1 MTFTMAMALFV
12 SRFTILVQAFHPP
25 QRPLRVSATRTSL
38 KISDNKRRP
47 FMFMDDSIYECC
59 SSYTTN
65 RKTITSL
72 SLLSSRLFAVSY
84 DDDNPK
90 RRQGRIRRYFRTVIS
105 FLYNCR
111 AKMMSRRSLRT
122 LIVSVA
128 FFFAIHGLVLDPAL
142 AAGSNGRMG
151 GSYGRSN
158 RYQHTINRPRPS
170 RQQHRPARARAPIR
184 VVYPSRLRTNRYRSY
199 NNFHQSNGEQV
210 SGELSVVTSPD
221 GTMANVVRKHDTH
234 PFSDSR
240 YSASDVVL
248 AAGITAVVTNGV
260 LKQKKRNNNNDDDDP
275 SRHPLGPGV
284 SVWSLTACLNVPD
297 KNDPT
302 SIIHRLQRLSE
313 TISTKKREGL
323 QHLLA
328 ETSLELSRQVEKGAM
343 MSVESR
349 YNHFRSGDQSLVRAE
364 RQYNRISTKERSKFD
379 RESWGSYNGK
389 TVRDNFKKEES
400 FVASNGNAT
409 LALVQIHLVIEGNS
423 MQPFGQR
430 QVETRMMLKEALV
443 QLSGDVTAVADCVVV
458 CTLLVWCIRSSSKP
472 FFSSS
477 FPPPPFF
484 SILSDHHV
492 SFLFSFHPCIGG
504 GGFVGT
510 PTRK

>member
-1 MTFTMAMALFV
+1 MRTLVTFTMAMALFV
-12 SRFTILVQAFHPP
+12 CRFTISVQAFHPP
-25 QRPLRVSATRTSL
+25 QQLLRVSATRTSL
-38 KISDNKRRP
+38 KISDNKQRP
-47 FMFMDDSIYECC
+47 FIMDNSVFYEC
-59 SSYTTN
+59 SSYTTK
-65 RKTITSL
+65 RKTITSP
-72 SLLSSRLFAVSY
+72 SLSSSHLFAVSY
-84 DDDNPK
+84 DDNSK
-90 RRQGRIRRYFRTVIS
+90 REQGRIRRFFRTVTS

-111 AKMMSRRSLRT
+111 AKMMSRRRLRT
-122 LIVSVA
+122 LILSVV

-158 RYQHTINRPRPS
+158 RYQHTINRPR
-170 RQQHRPARARAPIR
+170 QQHRPARARAPIR
-184 VVYPSRLRTNRYRSY
+184 VVYPPRLRTNRYRSY
-199 NNFHQSNGEQV
+199 NNFHHANGEQI

-221 GTMANVVRKHDTH
+221 GNMSNVVRKHDTH

-248 AAGITAVVTNGV
+248 AAGITAVVTKGV
-260 LKQKKRNNNNDDDDP
+260 LNQKKREKHHDDDDP

-302 SIIHRLQRLSE
+302 SIIHRLQRLAD
-313 TISTKKREGL
+313 TTSTANREGL

-328 ETSLELSRQVEKGAM
+328 ETSLELSRQVEKGTI

-389 TVRDNFKKEES
+389 TARDNFKKEES

-458 CTLLVWCIRSSSKP
+458 CTLLLWRIRSLSKY
-472 FFSSS
+472 FFL
-477 FPPPPFF
+477 FF
-484 SILSDHHV
+484 L
-492 SFLFSFHPCIGG
+492 SFLTIMSFI
-504 GGFVGT
+504 FLLV
-510 PTRK
+510 

>member
-1 MTFTMAMALFV
+1 MSTLVTFTTAMALFV
-12 SRFTILVQAFHPP
+12 CRFTISVQAFHPP
-25 QRPLRVSATRTSL
+25 QQPLRVSATRTSL
-38 KISDNKRRP
+38 KISDNKQRP
-47 FMFMDDSIYECC
+47 FKMDDSIFYEC
-59 SSYTTN
+59 SSYTTK
-65 RKTITSL
+65 RKTITSP
-72 SLLSSRLFAVSY
+72 SLSSSHLFAVSY
-84 DDDNPK
+84 DDNSK
-90 RRQGRIRRYFRTVIS
+90 KEEGRIRRFFRTVTS

-111 AKMMSRRSLRT
+111 AKMMSRRRLRSLI
-122 LIVSVA
+122 LSVV

-158 RYQHTINRPRPS
+158 RYQHTINRPRP

-184 VVYPSRLRTNRYRSY
+184 VVYPPRLRTNRYRSY
-199 NNFHQSNGEQV
+199 NNFHHSNGEEI

-248 AAGITAVVTNGV
+248 GAGITAVVTKGV
-260 LKQKKRNNNNDDDDP
+260 LKQKKREKNYDDDDP

-302 SIIHRLQRLSE
+302 SIIHRLQRLAD
-313 TISTKKREGL
+313 TISTENREGL

-328 ETSLELSRQVEKGAM
+328 ETSLELSRQAEKGTM

-379 RESWGSYNGK
+379 REPWGSYNGK
-389 TVRDNFKKEES
+389 TVRDDFKKEES

-458 CTLLVWCIRSSSKP
+458 CTLLLWRRRSLSK
-472 FFSSS
+472 
-477 FPPPPFF
+477 
-484 SILSDHHV
+484 
-492 SFLFSFHPCIGG
+492 
-504 GGFVGT
+504 
-510 PTRK
+510 